1 MGLLMGR
8 SEVAANVFVL
18 GIAPLMSAYF
28 VLAVANIFP
37 PLRKHFAELREAGPS
52 GREAYT
58 SYLTA
63 LFVCFAGYE
72 AVSLA
77 RSWLPASAAAGAAA
91 AGAPP
96 GVAAAVASKAAAIAG
111 WAGRSS
117 CVLWYAAVMTAGATI
132 CKQVTQMV
140 EQHGLGDGT
149 GLLIALGV
157 AANYA
162 HFLQAAGMQLA
173 AAPPSPL
180 AALAVAAMCAALVG
194 LSLWAQGT
202 QLHLPIT
209 FYKDRQSPARIPH
222 PLFSLLA
229 MPPKQQHRQQ
239 QQPAVPAEE
248 QEQEAGKPLHFPL
261 QLSPSGA
268 RSLLFANFW
277 VALLQPPF
285 SWLGLANPFESA
297 VGFAALVLVVE
308 GVTFADMT
316 PRQISQYL
324 SGSDAGIQ
332 GLSPGDATIAFLAAK
347 RRQLKLL
354 NAALLAVLSLAAKAV
369 DAASAAL
376 IGVPAGCLSLLLLA
390 STVASGVR
398 QVEALSRAPLVE
410 RLVAREEAAMGRG
423 GRAIVMPESTWN

>member
-1 MGLLMGR
+1 MELLMGR

-28 VLAVANIFP
+28 TLAMANILP

-52 GREAYT
+52 GRDAYT
-58 SYLTA
+58 SYLTT
-63 LFVCFAGYE
+63 LFICFAGWE

-77 RSWLPASAAAGAAA
+77 RSWLPAGAATGAAAAPAGAAA
-91 AGAPP
+91 AL
-96 GVAAAVASKAAAIAG
+96 AAKAAALAG
-111 WAGRSS
+111 WAGRAAS
-117 CVLWYAAVMTAGATI
+117 VLWYAVVMTAGATV
-132 CKQVTQMV
+132 CKHITQTV

-162 HFLQAAGMQLA
+162 QFLQAAAAQLA
-173 AAPPSPL
+173 ASPPAPLP
-180 AALAVAAMCAALVG
+180 ALAVAGMCVAIVAV
-194 LSLWAQGT
+194 SLWAQAT
-202 QLHLPIT
+202 QLQLPIT
-209 FYKDRQSPARIPH
+209 FYRSRRSQAADQH
-222 PLFSLLA
+222 PLFQLLA
-229 MPPKQQHRQQ
+229 TPPKQLRQ
-239 QQPAVPAEE
+239 QQPAAPADG
-248 QEQEAGKPLHFPL
+248 QGREAGRQLHFPL

-285 SWLGLANPFESA
+285 TWLGLANPFESA
-297 VGFAALVLVVE
+297 LGFAVLVLVVE

-347 RRQLKLL
+347 RQQLKLL
-354 NAALLAVLSLAAKAV
+354 NAALLAVLSLAARAV
-369 DAASAAL
+369 DAASASL
-376 IGVPAGCLSLLLLA
+376 IGVPVGCLSLLLLA

-398 QVEALSRAPLVE
+398 QVEALSRAPLVD
-410 RLVAREEAAMGRG
+410 RLVAREEAAMGRS
-423 GRAIVMPESTWN
+423 GRAVVMPESPWNS